1 MRALLSLARLW
12 PPAALPG
19 TPRCTGGALHAEA
32 AFFGVGRRIRGMICA
47 SNCARSAAVVRR
59 QKAVRVHTALP
70 RTEQVYER

>member
-32 AFFGVGRRIRGMICA
+32 AFIGVGRRIRGMIDLRVELRAIRRCCPTA
-47 SNCARSAAVVRR
+47 EGRACTYGIAAHRAGV
-59 QKAVRVHTALP
+59 
-70 RTEQVYER
+70 